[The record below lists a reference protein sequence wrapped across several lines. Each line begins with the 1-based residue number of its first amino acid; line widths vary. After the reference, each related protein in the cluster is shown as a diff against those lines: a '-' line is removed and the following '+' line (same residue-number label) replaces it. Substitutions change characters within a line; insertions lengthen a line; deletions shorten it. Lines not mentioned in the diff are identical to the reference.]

1 MNGVRTLN
9 DGSSRPPRLKPF
21 LNLGSIQNLRNDSS
35 WPDLEGIEAL
45 TYLKEQGIEG
55 VQGADPNECEAAGL
69 ECAGGGRI
77 NDPDEAK
84 TLAMQ
89 QSESGCTS
97 SRKDAK
103 R

>member
-55 VQGADPNECEAAGL
+55 VRGCGTRVCGWWSDKRS
-69 ECAGGGRI
+69 GR
-77 NDPDEAK
+77 
-84 TLAMQ
+84 
-89 QSESGCTS
+89 SENPCNATE
-97 SRKDAK
+97 
-103 R
+103 